1 MKMSQYSKLTLD
13 MLPEKLR
20 KKMLAECTRLNIS
33 EEELVMSTENNNALV
48 EESLKKINEVSD
60 YLLKSNSMSGEYVYH
75 SLRSM

>member
-1 MKMSQYSKLTLD
+1 
-13 MLPEKLR
+13 
-20 KKMLAECTRLNIS
+20 
-33 EEELVMSTENNNALV
+33 MSTENNNALV